1 MFLFLQNKGTAEACR
16 VQIFLNTAWMAGS
29 PWCLCWSGGTA
40 LNRRVWVLRLLCMDW
55 HPVNLGKPSDFS
67 ISVSSFVKW
76 GVWNKYS
83 YVLFA
88 PFTEFR
94 IRCHLRKEKKG
105 LKKKTGHL
113 IAKRICRDS
122 DLRNSVNFDGQN
134 HKTGIIFGKQIH
146 LPGTTEEALLCS
158 MPRCPQIGTSLPLQL
173 SLGLPSEHHVFA

>member
-1 MFLFLQNKGTAEACR
+1 MIFTYFGQIFRTLHLTSSEWSNTVMFLFLQNKGTAEACR

-105 LKKKTGHL
+105 LKKKTRTL
-113 IAKRICRDS
+113 
-122 DLRNSVNFDGQN
+122 NSQKNMQRFWFEKFSQFWWP
-134 HKTGIIFGKQIH
+134 K
-146 LPGTTEEALLCS
+146 P
-158 MPRCPQIGTSLPLQL
+158 
-173 SLGLPSEHHVFA
+173 